1 MNNNFSFTPVLRLLG
16 LDSLDHTLVVVIVT
30 SVPANV
36 TALPNPHTNELVVH
50 DPNPNGGANR
60 APDGVGPEHNL
71 AQVPAHDL
79 GDIFVL
85 IVTFVANTRFREVE
99 REVASAAAPG
109 DNTAIAAPGDNA
121 HPIETDVLGV
131 LILVGLV
138 VAVILGAIQII
149 DFISNAIARL
159 EVL

>member
-1 MNNNFSFTPVLRLLG
+1 MSP
-16 LDSLDHTLVVVIVT
+16 
-30 SVPANV
+30 
-36 TALPNPHTNELVVH
+36 ALPDPHTNELVVH
-50 DPNPNGGANR
+50 DPNPNGFFVHDPNPNEFVVRGANR

-99 REVASAAAPG
+99 REVASAATPG